1 MDNVVA
7 EAKTNDSSGSDET
20 DTKSGY
26 FSDDWIFENKQII
39 RREGD
44 RMVVYA
50 FPGVVCY
57 KCPFCGPQSQAR
69 TFSGQAR
76 HFGICKRRRYYDTKS
91 KIHNPSGF
99 RFDGIEMPKEKC
111 KFDDKRE
118 E

>member
-44 RMVVYA
+44 RANGCVC
-50 FPGVVCY
+50 FPGSCLLQVSFLRTPISG
-57 KCPFCGPQSQAR
+57 KNIFRPSQ
-69 TFSGQAR
+69 TFW
-76 HFGICKRRRYYDTKS
+76 
-91 KIHNPSGF
+91 N
-99 RFDGIEMPKEKC
+99 M
-111 KFDDKRE
+111 
-118 E
+118 